1 MFQIVRGDI
10 LHANT
15 AFICHQVN
23 CMNAMGAGLA
33 KSIYTKWPE
42 VKSEYHKFC
51 ASAESPEKL
60 LGQIQVVP
68 IRGTGLAVIN
78 VFGQL
83 NYGRRAGTT
92 YSDYRALQMA
102 FAKINRAYPGK
113 SVAFPYGFGCG
124 LAGGDWATVEKIMLD
139 YLWNCNVKV
148 YYKKDIAY
156 AEGW

>member
-1 MFQIVRGDI
+1 MFQIVKGDI
-10 LHANT
+10 LYANT

-51 ASAESPEKL
+51 AGAGSPEKI

-68 IRGTGLAVIN
+68 IHGTGLAVIN

-83 NYGRRAGTT
+83 NYGRNAGTI
-92 YSDYRALQMA
+92 YSDYRALQKA
-102 FAKINRAYPGK
+102 FTKINYACSSK
-113 SVAFPYGFGCG
+113 SVAFPHGFGCG
-124 LAGGDWATVEKIMLD
+124 LAGGDWETVEKLMID
-139 YLWNCNVKV
+139 CLWNCNVKV
-148 YYKKDIAY
+148 YML
-156 AEGW
+156 